1 MQIAH
6 DIRIEAERAE
16 REGRNPIM
24 VFPVSNTA
32 AKHPTRLALPTT
44 SPVIVPL
51 CMGMLS
57 AVEPCSGHKRLA
69 VMEAAGECYNGLP
82 SVPGKNLKN
91 KAAAW
96 VEFTAQMSVSQV
108 LLHPLTAKAHGIRA

>member
-1 MQIAH
+1 
-6 DIRIEAERAE
+6 
-16 REGRNPIM
+16 M
-24 VFPVSNTA
+24 VFPVGNTA

-51 CMGMLS
+51 CMVRCLLSNTMLRS
-57 AVEPCSGHKRLA
+57 KRLA
-69 VMEAAGECYNGLP
+69 VMEAAGEYYNGLP

-108 LLHPLTAKAHGIRA
+108 LLHPLTVKAHDVRA